1 VPAIS
6 DILISGEGSLLV
18 QDVISRYTTLVS
30 IIKNYD
36 TSTSLQKK
44 PIVYVY
50 CDRYSKVVSYAMAF
64 SFSSNV
70 YEIFELI

>member
-1 VPAIS
+1 MPAIS
-6 DILISGEGSLLV
+6 DILISGEGSLSA

-36 TSTSLQKK
+36 ASTSLQKK

-70 YEIFELI
+70 YEVFELV